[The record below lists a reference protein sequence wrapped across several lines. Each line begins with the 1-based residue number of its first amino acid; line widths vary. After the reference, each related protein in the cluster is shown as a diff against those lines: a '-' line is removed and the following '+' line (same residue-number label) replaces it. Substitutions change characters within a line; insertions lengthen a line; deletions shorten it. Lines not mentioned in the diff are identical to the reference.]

1 MNIVNV
7 WVHCAM
13 RSVKCKEVNS
23 DYDLWDAGSVFL
35 QKYLTDILLI
45 NTFGLALM
53 ADDVT

>member
-23 DYDLWDAGSVFL
+23 DYDLWDAGSVCL